1 MKIILSPAKKMREAD
16 DDLQAVSQPVFR
28 EQAETLLQ
36 WMRSLSY
43 DEAKALWGCSD
54 RLARENYERL
64 QTMRIG
70 TRQTP
75 AILAYDGI
83 AFQSMAPAVFDR
95 DQLLYVQDHLRI
107 LSGFYGVLRPMD
119 GVVPYRLEMQAKV
132 QAAGIADLYEYWG
145 RQLYDAVMDESRL
158 VINLAS
164 REYSRCIE
172 KYLTKEDCFITCVFG
187 EQSGTGVVQK
197 GVYAKMAR
205 GDMVRFMA
213 EEGIETPEALHG
225 YDRMGYRWHEALSDE
240 KNFVFVR

>member
-158 VINLAS
+158 VIN
-164 REYSRCIE
+164 
-172 KYLTKEDCFITCVFG
+172 
-187 EQSGTGVVQK
+187 
-197 GVYAKMAR
+197 
-205 GDMVRFMA
+205 
-213 EEGIETPEALHG
+213 
-225 YDRMGYRWHEALSDE
+225 
-240 KNFVFVR
+240 